1 MLVWM
6 PFRVQIMKVLFP
18 IMMRWKKSA
27 DAQFLVNYRR
37 DLSSENSDSPRGNR
51 NTNYNIGIVDL

>member
-1 MLVWM
+1 M